1 MRSDRGTRR
10 ADLQRRQRKKPR
22 PLWLQRGLRL
32 GATALVLTA
41 IVGTPYW
48 MWSSGWLPGKIDAIE
63 TAWLNRS
70 ASAGLT
76 ADYIF
81 TTGLNE
87 TSTSDVLQAI
97 NISISKKQPLLSFS
111 PHDAKQRLENL
122 PWVREA
128 SVQRRF
134 PNTVMVNITE
144 RTPIGFLQQNRQLSL
159 VDESGTILAKDG
171 LGRWSSLPILIGE
184 QAPQH
189 APLLMKELNSHPEI
203 YRRVKAMTFVNQRR
217 WNLRLDNN
225 VDVLLPENEIPTAL
239 DRLDRAQTDSHIL
252 EKDITAVDLRLA
264 DRMIVTPTPA
274 AAARRAA
281 PKEGI

>member
-48 MWSSGWLPGKIDAIE
+48 MWHSGWLPGKIDAIE

-76 ADYIF
+76 ADNIF
-81 TTGLNE
+81 VTGRNE
-87 TSTSDVLQAI
+87 TSASDVLQAI
-97 NISISKKQPLLSFS
+97 NISRDQPLLSFS
-111 PHDAKQRLENL
+111 PRDAKQRLENL

-184 QAPQH
+184 QAPQN
-189 APLLMKELNSHPEI
+189 APVLMKELNGHPEI
-203 YRRVKAMTFVNQRR
+203 YRRVKAMTFINQRR

-225 VDVLLPENEIPTAL
+225 VDVLLPENDTPAAL

>member
-70 ASAGLT
+70 ANAGLT
-76 ADYIF
+76 ADNIF
-81 TTGLNE
+81 VTGRNE
-87 TSTSDVLQAI
+87 TSASDVLQAV
-97 NISISKKQPLLSFS
+97 NISRDQPLLSFS
-111 PHDAKQRLENL
+111 PRDAKQRLENL

-171 LGRWSSLPILIGE
+171 LGRWSSLPVLIGE
-184 QAPQH
+184 QAPQN
-189 APLLMKELNSHPEI
+189 APALMKELNGHPEI
-203 YRRVKAMTFVNQRR
+203 YRRVKAMTFINQRR